1 MSNPEYAKVGEKVY
15 KINTDF
21 KVALR
26 CEEVALDKS
35 IDDTERALAIIYL
48 LYGEAGLNS
57 PEDYEVLI
65 EKAGV
70 YLGCGK
76 KTIDSKEKPDMDF
89 EQDKSYIKASFFT
102 DYNIPDIY
110 KTDMHWWDFIDLMN
124 GLKEDCVLNRVR
136 EIRNYDTSGI
146 KDAKTLEQIRKQKQA
161 VALRRKEHDMT
172 EEEKKGYDEFS
183 ELVNR
188 LTKRGD

>member
-1 MSNPEYAKVGEKVY
+1 MSNPEYAKIGEKLY

-26 CEEVALDKS
+26 CEEVSQDDT

-48 LYGEAGLNS
+48 LYGENGLEN
-57 PEDYEVLI
+57 PKDYEELLKKGAI
-65 EKAGV
+65 F
-70 YLGCGK
+70 LNCGK
-76 KTIDSKEKPDMDF
+76 EPTRDREEPDMDF
-89 EQDKSYIKASFFT
+89 EQDKAYIKASFYT

-110 KTDMHWWDFIDLMN
+110 SENMHWYEFVTLMN

-146 KDAKTLEQIRKQKQA
+146 KDNKILTQIMKQKQA
-161 VALRRKEHDMT
+161 VALKKKEPEIEMT
-172 EEEKKGYDEFS
+172 KEQIESYENFMKLMGM
-183 ELVNR
+183 R
-188 LTKRGD
+188 

>member
-1 MSNPEYAKVGEKVY
+1 MSNPEYAKIGEKLY

-26 CEEVALDKS
+26 CEQVSQDDT

-48 LYGEAGLNS
+48 LYGEEGLNN
-57 PEDYEVLI
+57 PKDYEELLKKGTI
-65 EKAGV
+65 F
-70 YLGCGK
+70 LNCGK
-76 KTIDSKEKPDMDF
+76 EPTRDKEEPDMDF
-89 EQDKSYIKASFFT
+89 EQDKAYIKASFYT

-110 KTDMHWWDFIDLMN
+110 NENMHWYEFVTLMN

-146 KDAKTLEQIRKQKQA
+146 KDNKTLTQIMKQKQS
-161 VALRRKEHDMT
+161 VALKKKEREIEMT
-172 EEEKKGYDEFS
+172 EEQ
-183 ELVNR
+183 
-188 LTKRGD
+188 KRSYENFIKQMGMR